1 MDQARTAKVNVSVKI
16 LEFGHL
22 ETHEVL
28 GSQTDAPQY
37 VEKSELRYSLPFIT
51 APSEPVIVYPTVA
64 FV

>member
-1 MDQARTAKVNVSVKI
+1 MGEARTIKVNVSIKI

-22 ETHEVL
+22 ETHQIL
-28 GSQTDAPQY
+28 GSQSDAPQQ

>member
-1 MDQARTAKVNVSVKI
+1 MDQAPTVKINVSVKI

-22 ETHEVL
+22 ETHKIL
-28 GSQTDAPQY
+28 GSQADTPQH
-37 VEKSELRYSLPFIT
+37 VEKSEPRYSLPFIT